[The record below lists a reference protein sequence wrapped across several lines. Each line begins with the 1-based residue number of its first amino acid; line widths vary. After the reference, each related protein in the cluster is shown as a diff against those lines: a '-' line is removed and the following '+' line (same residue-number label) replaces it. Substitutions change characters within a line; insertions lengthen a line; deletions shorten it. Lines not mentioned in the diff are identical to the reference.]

1 MSVLAAL
8 SEFSRAVD
16 RWVMR
21 ITFACAWFSLLSLIA
36 ATALD
41 VAIRQIAHVGS
52 DKLSEIEAALFL
64 LLVMTALGHTYLVD
78 GHVRIDIFR
87 EKLSAKTRALVEMFG
102 CIAIL
107 MPISGILVSYGAGS
121 VRTAFLDGEKLEAF
135 AELPLQ
141 WVVKATVPVGF
152 LLLFLAGV
160 CVVIRNFLFLA
171 GQEAA
176 PAPQADTAPQ
186 QIHDGPQGASDG

>member
-1 MSVLAAL
+1 MSALAAL
-8 SEFSRAVD
+8 SKFSRLVD
-16 RWVMR
+16 RLVMR

-87 EKLSAKTRALVEMFG
+87 EKLGAKTRALVEMIG
-102 CIAIL
+102 CAAIL

-121 VRTAFLDGEKLEAF
+121 VFTAFLDGEKLEAF
-135 AELPLQ
+135 SDLPLQ

-176 PAPQADTAPQ
+176 PAPRADIAPQ

>member
-1 MSVLAAL
+1 MNALAAL
-8 SEFSRAVD
+8 SEFSRVVD

-36 ATALD
+36 ATTLD

-64 LLVMTALGHTYLVD
+64 LLVMTALGQTYLTD

-135 AELPLQ
+135 ADLPLQ
-141 WVVKATVPVGF
+141 WVIKSTVPIGF

-171 GQEAA
+171 GVEAA
-176 PAPQADTAPQ
+176 PAPRADTAPQ
-186 QIHDGPQGASDG
+186 QIYNGPQGASDG

>member
-1 MSVLAAL
+1 MSALAAL
-8 SEFSRAVD
+8 SEFSRVVD

-64 LLVMTALGHTYLVD
+64 LLVMTALGHTYLAD

-87 EKLSAKTRALVEMFG
+87 EKLSAKTRALVEMIG
-102 CIAIL
+102 CVAIL
-107 MPISGILVSYGAGS
+107 LPISGILVSYGAGS

-135 AELPLQ
+135 ADLPLQ

-176 PAPQADTAPQ
+176 PAPRADIAPQ
-186 QIHDGPQGASDG
+186 QVHDGPQGASDG

>member
-1 MSVLAAL
+1 MSALTAL
-8 SEFSRAVD
+8 SKFCRVVD
-16 RWVMR
+16 RLVMQ

-64 LLVMTALGHTYLVD
+64 LLVMTALGQTYLAD

-87 EKLSAKTRALVEMFG
+87 EKLSAKTRALVEMIG
-102 CIAIL
+102 CVAIL
-107 MPISGILVSYGAGS
+107 MPISGILISYGASS
-121 VRTAFLDGEKLEAF
+121 VLTAFGDGEKLEAF
-135 AELPLQ
+135 SDLPLQ
-141 WVVKATVPVGF
+141 WVVKATVPFGF

-160 CVVIRNFLFLA
+160 CVVIRNFLFLV
-171 GQEAA
+171 GQEAS
-176 PAPQADTAPQ
+176 PAPRADTAPQ
-186 QIHDGPQGASDG
+186 PVHNGPQGASDG